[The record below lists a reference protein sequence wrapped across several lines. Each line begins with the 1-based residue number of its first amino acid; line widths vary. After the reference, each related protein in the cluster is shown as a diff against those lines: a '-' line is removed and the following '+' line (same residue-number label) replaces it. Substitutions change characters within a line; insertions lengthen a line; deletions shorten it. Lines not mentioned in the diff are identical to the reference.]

1 MLFYLMHD
9 DEETQKK
16 GTVILVFH
24 LGAFQFSATK
34 LAEVA
39 IGDRINTDVPVRVSS
54 VHALIGE
61 ASASYGHCISIF
73 LKFADAE
80 AKARVKLHFG
90 TYRRA
95 KGCGAFFESRY
106 VRVSLGVL
114 FCLL

>member
-1 MLFYLMHD
+1 MMFYLMHD

-95 KGCGAFFESRY
+95 KGCFTFFESRY